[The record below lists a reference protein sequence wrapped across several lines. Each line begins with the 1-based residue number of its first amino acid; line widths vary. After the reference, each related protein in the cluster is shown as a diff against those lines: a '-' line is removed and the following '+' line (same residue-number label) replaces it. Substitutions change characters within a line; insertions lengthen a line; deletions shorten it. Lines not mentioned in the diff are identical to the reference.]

1 VAKSSSQP
9 SPLPYITKI
18 GGRKLIT
25 TTTII
30 IISTTTCPLLEIIGF
45 KVSTFHSLIRLKSFF
60 FFKLNAKII
69 VQ

>member
-9 SPLPYITKI
+9 SPLPYITKF
-18 GGRKLIT
+18 GGRKLI
-25 TTTII
+25 II
-30 IISTTTCPLLEIIGF
+30 TIISTTTTPLLEIIGI
-45 KVSTFHSLIRLKSFF
+45 KVSTFHSLISMKSF